1 MEPADLADLLRTAFV
16 SLPAVVS
23 VTPRVVDDGVELDVE
38 FRDADGRFEQSISS
52 RLDLA
57 SAEPGRLAAYA
68 RAVAARAQELG
79 AGDSEALWALLTP
92 SSILLQSVLDDRSL
106 QTEADFL
113 ALLQDPDRLD
123 RAARREQVRRMVPGR
138 QDLDDRL
145 AAALYALCW
154 EGRTGAAWTETT
166 AALRTLCASGD
177 DSLLVACM
185 RAWIDEYDPDETA
198 WPNGPS
204 VSNLLILAAWK
215 HLDARLSG
223 PVRREALDVVDRIAD
238 ATRPSPAA
246 MARAG
251 F

>member
-57 SAEPGRLAAYA
+57 SAESGRLAAYA

-123 RAARREQVRRMVPGR
+123 RAARREQVRRMLPGR

-145 AAALYALCW
+145 AAALYDLQQP
-154 EGRTGAAWTETT
+154 GR
-166 AALRTLCASGD
+166 GD
-177 DSLLVACM
+177 
-185 RAWIDEYDPDETA
+185 
-198 WPNGPS
+198 
-204 VSNLLILAAWK
+204 LA
-215 HLDARLSG
+215 DRLA
-223 PVRREALDVVDRIAD
+223 RREALLRLVDPAGLGEFRWIALGRG
-238 ATRPSPAA
+238 AAACAQTPRFLTEPA
-246 MARAG
+246 G
-251 F
+251 